1 MQAEPGAQGAQSP
14 LTLDDND
21 MPALFTHSNKQAI
34 KAQKFYFDWLQWE
47 LILLGLGV
55 LVGAFNG
62 VATHIGPFPVMVPP
76 FTVAGFHITTLSAF
90 EIAEALLL
98 LAALVLRLV
107 RVAKKPEKM
116 WYEARAVAE
125 SVKSIAWRYAVGGE
139 PFDLAHAPETLAAI
153 VADRFHNIRTD
164 LSKYRAPDA
173 VVQQEQVT
181 PQMTAIRKLPLDQRK
196 GTYRDG
202 RVLNQQEWY
211 TKKAAFNKSRAW
223 QSHAILI
230 VVEVL
235 AVIAALLPIA
245 LTALGAFP
253 LNLQSLMANIA
264 GGGAAWMTA
273 KRYEDLNASYSVT
286 ANELNKVAADSE
298 KPQDEAAWGRFV
310 ENAEGAMSREH
321 QLWRA
326 TRVDESVD
334 NPPPTSANPASAPQ
348 PPA

>member
-1 MQAEPGAQGAQSP
+1 MQAEPGAQGAQP
-14 LTLDDND
+14 TLTLEDKD
-21 MPALFTHSNKQAI
+21 MPALFDHSDKKAI
-34 KAQKFYFDWLQWE
+34 RAQKFYFGWLQWE

-62 VATHIGPFPVMVPP
+62 AITSIGTVSLLVPP
-76 FTVAGFHITTLSAF
+76 FSVAGFHITKLSAF

-98 LAALVLRLV
+98 LAALVLRVV
-107 RVAKKPEKM
+107 RVAKKPEKL

-139 PFDLAHAPETLAAI
+139 PFDLAHSPETLAAI
-153 VADRFHNIRTD
+153 VSDRFHNIRTD
-164 LSKYRAPDA
+164 LTKYRAPES
-173 VVQQEQVT
+173 VVQQERVT
-181 PQMTAIRKLPLDQRK
+181 PQMIAIRKLPLEQRK
-196 GTYRDG
+196 AIYRKG
-202 RVLNQQEWY
+202 RVLNQQGWY
-211 TKKAAFNKSRAW
+211 KKKAAFNKSRAW
-223 QSHAILI
+223 QSHLVLI

-245 LTALGAFP
+245 LTAFHFFP
-253 LNLQSLMANIA
+253 LNLQALMANIA

-298 KPQDEAAWGRFV
+298 RPQDEAAWGRFV

-334 NPPPTSANPASAPQ
+334 NPPASAATATAPQ
-348 PPA
+348 APA

>member
-1 MQAEPGAQGAQSP
+1 MQAEPGAQGAQP
-14 LTLDDND
+14 TLTLDDKD
-21 MPALFTHSNKQAI
+21 LPALFEDSDT
-34 KAQKFYFDWLQWE
+34 KAVAAQNVYFTWLELE

-62 VATHIGPFPVMVPP
+62 AATSIGPVSLMVPP
-76 FTVAGFHITTLSAF
+76 FAVAGVHITKLSAF

-98 LAALVLRLV
+98 LAALLARVV
-107 RVAKKPEKM
+107 RIAARPEKM

-139 PFDLAHAPETLAAI
+139 PFDLAHSPETLATI
-153 VADRFHNIRTD
+153 VADRFRNIRTD
-164 LSKYRAPDA
+164 LSKYRAPEA

-181 PQMTAIRKLPLDQRK
+181 PRMAEIRKLPLERRK
-196 GTYRDG
+196 AIYRDG
-202 RVLNQQEWY
+202 RVMDQQKWY

-245 LTALGAFP
+245 LTAFHIFP

-286 ANELNKVAADSE
+286 ANELRKVAADSE

-326 TRVDESVD
+326 TRVD
-334 NPPPTSANPASAPQ
+334 
-348 PPA
+348 